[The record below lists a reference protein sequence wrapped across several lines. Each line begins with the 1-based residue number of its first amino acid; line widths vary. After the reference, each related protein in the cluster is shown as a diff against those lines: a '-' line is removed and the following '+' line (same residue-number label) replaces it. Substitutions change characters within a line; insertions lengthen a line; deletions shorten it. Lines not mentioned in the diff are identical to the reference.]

1 MEIEKKYLINL
12 ELSELSKYTN
22 DKIVQGYISTDPVIR
37 IRQKNKSF
45 YITYKS
51 EGLMIR
57 NEFEDEIS
65 HKQYESLKPKINH
78 NLISK
83 KRYYVPISDTLTA
96 EVDVFENQLEGLVMA
111 EVEFASEEDANNF
124 IAPNWFI
131 KEVTYDPMFQNSNLC
146 KQNNI
151 NFLKMR

>member
-12 ELSELSKYTN
+12 EISELAKYPY
-22 DKIVQGYISTDPVIR
+22 DIIIQGYISTDPVIR

-51 EGLMIR
+51 KGLMIR
-57 NEFEDEIS
+57 NEFEDKIS
-65 HKQYESLKPKINH
+65 RKQFESLKPKIDY

-83 KRYYVPISDTLTA
+83 KRYYVPITNNLTG

-111 EVEFASEEDANNF
+111 EVEFASEEEANNF

-131 KEVTYDPMFQNSNLC
+131 KEVTYNPMFQNSNLC
-146 KQNNI
+146 KENNI
-151 NFLKMR
+151 NFLK